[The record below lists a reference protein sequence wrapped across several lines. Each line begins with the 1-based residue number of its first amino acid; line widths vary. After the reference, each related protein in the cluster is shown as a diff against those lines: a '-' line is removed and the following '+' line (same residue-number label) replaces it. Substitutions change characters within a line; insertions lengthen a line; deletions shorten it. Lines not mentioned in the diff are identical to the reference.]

1 VTGSRLGVSVATI
14 SEKVNVDFWDLE
26 LVGDI
31 EKVEKVVDVRVLQML
46 VGRCDSFRFIRTTPP
61 SLTRPSK

>member
-31 EKVEKVVDVRVLQML
+31 EEVEKVVDVRVL
-46 VGRCDSFRFIRTTPP
+46 
-61 SLTRPSK
+61 